1 MSAEIALVPMT
12 RELIHRLYREFENDP
27 DIYADMQYYT
37 KYVYNQQAVDRR
49 FDALQGP
56 ERVVFAILHGGA
68 PIGELQLKRINR
80 ERGDCTLSIH
90 MQNDKVK
97 NRGFGTEAEK
107 ARDSIC
113 IRRIKARRGER
124 RRNFEKHAQPARAGK
139 SRIYLLPRRRNL
151 QVLSGR
157 EYITSYIFSSSTG
170 VTRGYASFSGSE
182 SKSFA
187 SSISLSG
194 STPSALTSA
203 KKTAPLAKPNAS

>member
-37 KYVYNQQAVDRR
+37 EYVYNQQAVDRR

-107 ARDSIC
+107 LA
-113 IRRIKARRGER
+113 IRYAFDVLKLDAVNADAILKNTRSQHVLEKAG
-124 RRNFEKHAQPARAGK
+124 FTFC
-139 SRIYLLPRRRNL
+139 
-151 QVLSGR
+151 R
-157 EYITSYIFSSSTG
+157 EDETFRYYRTENT
-170 VTRGYASFSGSE
+170 
-182 SKSFA
+182 
-187 SSISLSG
+187 
-194 STPSALTSA
+194 
-203 KKTAPLAKPNAS
+203 